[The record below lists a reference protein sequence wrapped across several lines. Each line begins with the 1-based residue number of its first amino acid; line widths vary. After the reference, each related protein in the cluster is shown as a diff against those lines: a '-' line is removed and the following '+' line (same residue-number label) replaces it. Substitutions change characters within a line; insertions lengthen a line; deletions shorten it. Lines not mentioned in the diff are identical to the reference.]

1 MKADPRYLK
10 QKAKK
15 ENFKKRS
22 IFWRSKYLI
31 SFLLTKLFLE
41 LFIFAGMY
49 MYVSAA
55 AKWNVRIGLNM
66 FSSLLKLGQWNEVSD
81 INNFKFWV
89 KAGFFQ

>member
-1 MKADPRYLK
+1 
-10 QKAKK
+10 
-15 ENFKKRS
+15 
-22 IFWRSKYLI
+22 
-31 SFLLTKLFLE
+31 
-41 LFIFAGMY
+41 MY

-89 KAGFFQ
+89 KVGFFQ